1 MSEQQTESVEQPDA
15 SAPPAEEPTSQP
27 QATDAPENST
37 TNGENTST
45 SPPPTDNQ
53 QPTSP
58 EGEEAKEEPPKE
70 EAPAAEAKPEKQ
82 PKTNKK
88 DDANQ
93 PQNELPQAVAWF
105 NARISLPGY
114 SESLWTGIH
123 DQTVFDFLTLPD
135 SYRLFATLQNGQL
148 VLSSI
153 PPPVD
158 TREVVYFLR
167 RNQNKPDFSNLTN
180 CVQWGQIHGRA
191 VNTLLTALEG
201 FMMPLF
207 VKSDYL
213 HDSIRSDLMPG
224 MNKFLGFITETA
236 NSFYGQTVLYV
247 PQEDL
252 SDVQACSQ
260 NRALVQRLESI
271 VIQWTSQLK
280 TQIPCKFDSIGPLA
294 EIEYWNFRNKTA
306 QSLKQQIESKAVRQV
321 VLVLEAVKSRYLA
334 DFKTHYDKMKEEC
347 TMAQSII
354 RHLQVLIEPCNQLS
368 NGEVSECNDL
378 LRKILFAI
386 RFIWE
391 RCPYYQDENH
401 LSALLKKVSDLVMHF
416 ITSKINLKNVFSLEG
431 DVSNGL
437 EILTIAVTVGS
448 SWNKTYEVAMRAVQA
463 KNPEAWKFDHTE
475 LFANF
480 DAFISRCGDLKEI
493 CQNTIQFTRKRGTD
507 IVPIPI
513 FPGSLGSSISGSLQ
527 EIQDSYVEVLQK
539 LESVDCDVFDVSDN
553 RWHNKFNEYCESC
566 ANLESLLLN
575 AIQTQ
580 FEAARTPSLA
590 LQLLEIFESL
600 AVRDGVKH
608 LVSNKCGELWK
619 LFEQEV
625 IAVRREFENLKT
637 NPPLPPHQPIH
648 AGTLI
653 WAKSLL
659 YRIQE
664 PFEQIEAA
672 NSWLPAYAYKNEII
686 KSSRGII
693 QSIQDFIKGTF
704 NDFHRNLLDKI
715 RTLLNKPI
723 LMKATSTS
731 LRCNMDPSLV
741 VATEE
746 ATNFQRLDYEI
757 SKVAIELTGLR
768 ERNRQLSEAVLLVV
782 RDYNAMYDCLKP
794 EELQLFHDHF
804 VNVEQRIKDALT
816 PKDVWSNP
824 SVVNTFVN
832 NNVKE
837 LHHLHLIIVG
847 FKQTATDI
855 QDVCKRIGRVNILL
869 VQPGKRTYTV
879 SDFNDIETKQRET
892 ALDQINQSYE
902 FSRNALANMF
912 KRFTVNSN
920 EVKEHWL
927 NFLIDVDNQL
937 MISFRQAANK
947 ALTDMKKC
955 ITDDTSPLFVAQT
968 DLINGECA
976 ITPSF
981 KEMQDTLISLSN
993 EAIEISKNF
1002 QPLYWNLKDSIVV
1015 KKEEDDYLLDN
1026 EEHVPYVFE
1035 AEKRHF
1041 TTFIEMVKQD
1051 REIQTLYEEI
1061 QKSIQLLEQ
1070 PLEDHLKSWAKYYD
1084 IWGTDKPSAL
1094 KKIGEEAKVLADYE
1108 SKISFYKSQSNEI
1121 QNTESQ
1127 HTIQFVRLDSSP
1139 LQNALLT
1146 HCSDWQSRLVKLL
1159 NEVSHEQLL
1168 HFYQMFKEDSQKLQQ
1183 VPTSIPELAALLKFM
1198 AEIKESIPKTEEL
1211 FIPLRENF
1219 DALQK
1224 YEFPIDPKDMELL
1237 NSLAERWKDFKDATV
1252 LAEKQLEGHRD
1263 TFRKEHLAEVE
1274 EIRNL
1279 QSEMYNQFMLDEGW
1293 KASLGVEEARKI
1305 IEKYKEQVKTLRE
1318 REANLRPGCELFK
1331 LDPPVYKEIS
1341 SVETDL
1347 GLLDSIWKLEEE
1359 WEMMWSNWR
1368 TDPFKK
1374 LEVASM
1380 GSTAAAMASS
1390 VIALGIKNW
1399 EVADVLAK
1407 KIQTFRKTMPLIQ
1420 NLKEPAIKE
1429 RHWTTLKST
1438 LGTENFDPYSD
1449 SFTLKTIF
1457 DMKFNE
1463 YADDIATIAMIAKK
1477 EFEVEQGL
1485 DEING
1490 RWADLHFEITQHKS
1504 TNSNSNQVNYKAVN
1518 TDVIFETIEQD
1529 QTVLSGMKATLSS
1542 MKATKYFI
1550 AFDQQ
1555 PITKLEQNLTKVLEL
1570 LDFLLTVQRQWIYLE
1585 SIFNGSETIRKQI
1598 PNEAS
1603 EFNKVNTKWREVMEY
1618 LRRDTT
1624 TAMKGAQETDILKK
1638 LHEMNEK
1645 LEEIQKVLEK
1655 YLEKKRM
1662 AFPRFYFLSNDDL
1675 LEIIGKQKDPKCV
1688 LPHLKKMFHAI
1699 DKLRFETVQNAD
1711 GKNQTVATMM
1721 TSPEGEEVKLET
1733 QVPIKDDVER
1743 WLDSIEKEMRHTVN
1757 NQLNRCRIEVMK
1769 ANLQQKMAIL
1779 NGDQFPGQCFI
1790 TASQIKWT
1798 ADCEKALDLSQK
1810 STARITAQ
1818 SHPLTQLIA
1827 NQILYI
1833 GELTTLVRGEMPSLL
1848 RKKVKALLII
1858 EDHAR
1863 DVIQSMIQYGV
1874 QNNGQVSK
1882 DDFVWLMQL
1891 RFYWPKEHDYCTIQQ
1906 TFAQFCYDNEYMG
1919 NNPRLVITP
1928 LTDRCY
1934 LTLTSALHFKCGGNP
1949 QGPAGTGKTETV
1961 KDLAKAFAKFCIVF
1975 NCSEGLDFK
1984 SMGNIFSGLAQTGAW
1999 SCFDE
2004 FNRIEVEV
2012 LSVVAQD
2019 VSRLLDAIS
2028 TGSDKVILEH
2038 NEMNL
2043 NPTCAIFV
2051 TMNPGYAGRSELP
2064 DNLKTLLRP
2073 VSMMVPDCA
2082 SIVKI
2087 ELMSEGISAGES
2099 LSRKIVTLY
2108 DLAKRQLSKQDHYD
2122 FGLRSIKSVLV
2133 QAGKIKRQ
2141 SPEQSDELI
2150 LLRAMTDMNI
2160 AKFVA
2165 EDKPL
2170 FLSIMHDLFPGVEL
2184 EQPAQND
2191 LEKAIND
2198 IITEEGLQPEASL
2211 IEKIIMLN
2219 DTMQTRHGNM
2229 LVGRT
2234 GSGKT
2239 TNWRTLA
2246 KAVPRVGKNVLTY
2259 LINPKA
2265 LSLNELYGAYD
2276 LNTRQ
2281 WSEGIL
2287 SSVIREVSIM
2297 ESEDLRWVCFDG
2309 PVDTMWIESMNSV
2322 LDDNKVLTLIN
2333 SSRIALPPEVGL
2345 LFEVE
2350 DLAVAS
2356 PATVSRCGMI
2366 YMDVSSLGYKPYLE
2380 SWIQR
2385 TLTVE
2390 RHRNKINSLLHK
2402 YLDAFIDF
2410 KHQQLHDLLPA
2421 TDLNV
2426 VQSFCHLYET
2436 LATPEN
2442 CVDPADEIHFDPMVE
2457 AWFWFC
2463 LVWSIGAT
2471 LDEDSRKEADLW
2483 ARELDSPFPTKD
2495 TIFDYYVD
2503 TTKHSMVAWEDK
2515 LPTTWKR
2522 PADLPFNKILVPTV
2536 DTLRNSFILQTAI
2549 QGHKNILFVGN
2560 SGTGKTAF
2568 IDNVFLNL
2576 DNEHSSLSISLSSRT
2591 SSNKIQQ
2598 IIENAFEIRTK
2609 GTFYPIGGKKLV
2621 VCIDDFNMPQRDTFG
2636 SQPPLELLRQWM
2648 ENESWYDR
2656 EKCTLKYL
2664 KEMMIVGAMC
2674 PPGGGRQ
2681 PISKRLQSKFI
2692 LFAVSQPSDSQLKRI
2707 YNLLLGDHVAKFTDE
2722 VQTLVEPLTNATL
2735 DLFQAVQKQFLPTP
2749 KKSHY
2754 IFNLRDM
2761 NRVYQGL
2768 LDSNTKYFDDRN
2780 AMIKLWCHECY
2791 RVFAD
2796 RLVDNEDRSLF
2807 DKLIQNQLNTQLS
2820 TTFSALFKEAGEPTP
2835 HGAFVQEGLTMPYK
2849 EYPEFAE
2856 LKKFLLEQL
2865 ADYNET
2871 GNRVPMNLVL
2881 FKEAI
2886 HHTCRI
2892 MRIIGRPFG
2901 HALLIGLGGSGR
2913 QSLTRLA
2920 THILGYEFFQIQM
2933 KKNYKDREFRDD
2945 MKKLIDMTAL
2955 EQKKTVFFFQDT
2967 QIISE
2972 SFLEDVNS
2980 LLSSGQIPNLYEDDE
2995 IQQRR
3000 ESMRAE
3006 AKKRGIIETPQSLFE
3021 LFIQISRENLHV
3033 VLAMSPAG
3041 DGLRNR
3047 VRMFPPLVNNTTINW
3062 FNEWPDDALLAVA
3075 DNLMVDVDFDEYEES
3090 QREEMKKKFIKD
3102 FVDFHKIADKDCQKM
3117 MTQLKRPFQ
3126 LTPTTFLEF
3135 VANYC
3140 SLLTKKRKE
3149 LKSKS
3154 EIYRNG
3160 LNTLSSTRQ
3169 DVEAMSLDL
3178 EKKKQEVAAS
3188 QAECEAMTEQMFHD
3202 QHQMN
3207 EQEKLVKLE
3216 TEQLGK
3222 DEIRIKEK
3230 QQKAE
3235 VAYSSA
3241 KPVLDDADQALEK
3254 IKTNINQIHEIAD
3267 YAQFHGAIAA
3277 IAEALMTLLNKP
3289 TGQAAAKAE
3298 MKKPS
3303 FCAQLQ
3309 TFNKEEISKATLKKM
3324 AKYMK
3329 MPDLKPEFAAN
3340 SSKAGAMLAEW
3351 INAIYKFALIYQEV
3365 HPLQEEVERIQAE
3378 YDEKMREMQIKQ
3390 DRLKQLRLELETLK
3404 KRREEVNAKRE
3415 ALQTQAQETEVRL
3428 DRANHLINGLSGE
3441 RTRWEE
3447 AISEFDQL
3455 ELWLPGDCFLAV
3467 AFLCYCGPFPSE
3479 YRQSIVG
3486 KWKKIFRTQKMLFNP
3501 NFSPTLFL
3509 EEAVNVQ
3516 DWHIHGLANDEYS
3529 EENATLVLFG
3539 ERWPLCID
3547 PQNQAN
3553 KWIKKM
3559 YKDKLIVMT
3568 TKKENYINILE
3579 NALQTGQ
3586 QCLIQD
3592 IGEDIDPSLMPILNR
3607 EFVKQGPAKLFKLGP
3622 DRLVGL
3628 HPDFRLFI
3636 TTKMTNPT
3644 WAPEVTSRTTVVN
3657 FSVKEQGLE
3666 EQMLGIVVGKERPD
3680 LESEKIRLV
3689 TQMAQDKQTL
3699 HETELKILN
3708 LLASKKSSEL
3718 LNDDA
3723 LVGTLEDSK
3732 HLSANISEK
3741 LKSAAETEKKID
3753 AAREGYRTVANRASS
3768 LFFVLSD
3775 LAYVDPMYQFSL
3787 DAYTTLFVH
3796 SLQRAQHSDDL
3807 QERNENIKSVHT
3819 LAVYTNT
3826 CRGLFEE
3833 HKLLFSFCLAV
3844 KIQKAGD
3851 QRSPGRVNP
3860 DEYLYLLRGPVGMNL
3875 EAVEGGT
3882 KPEWLGDREWEMII
3896 GLGTLP
3902 AFEGIAS
3909 SFEQYNDDWHE
3920 WYMEQEPE
3928 SQPFP
3933 GEWTRKCSLMQSMV
3947 IVRCLRPDRVM
3958 SCVRSY
3964 VIQTLGQEFVIPPP
3978 LDLGLALS
3986 DSDAYTP
3993 LLFVLSPGVDPLI
4006 QLKQFAIQCNKQ
4018 DDFHDLALGQGQADA
4033 ARELI
4038 LDGSQKGW
4046 WVYLGNCHLMLS
4058 WMDTFEG
4065 IMEEISLSKI
4075 NDNFRL
4081 WLSSDPNPKFPIS
4094 VLQKSVKMTTESPSG
4109 LRANMTA
4116 LLASINAEQFDKT
4129 TNNYKILVFS
4139 LCFLHSVIIER
4150 RKFLTLG
4157 WNIPYPFNR
4166 SDFDICTRVIA
4177 KLIENPAK
4185 PISWEALRF
4194 LVSDI
4199 HYGGRVTDDWDQR
4212 LLNVYVKKFFC
4223 PDLLTTPNY
4232 QLSTNTAYYVPDPTT
4247 LADFMQFVNK
4257 MPTADPPDA
4266 FGQHPNADISS
4277 LIQESNN
4284 LLATVLSLQPATASG
4299 SGTSREDA
4307 VLQTAKDML
4316 INLPQPIVLPH
4327 FGGASLNDPLQ
4338 IVLYQ
4343 EIARYNKLVE
4353 LVRNSLDQLILG
4365 IQGLVVMS
4373 RELDIIFQCLFEGT
4387 VPEMWQYAYPSL
4399 MPLGQWTKD
4408 LGKRVN
4414 FFRKWL
4420 EKGEPTSFWLG
4431 RFTYPTSFLTAV
4443 LQRSARQKQ
4452 ISIDQLEWNFT
4463 VMETTKPRELQQQGK
4478 IPSEGAL
4485 IRGLYLEGARWSK
4498 KKGTLVNPKPL
4509 QLNCE
4514 MPIIHFLPVQK
4525 SKQKKTGVY
4534 TAPAYIYPVRGGTS
4548 EHPSLVLP
4556 IDLPTELPPE
4566 HWVQRGT
4573 ALILCPP

>member
-1 MSEQQTESVEQPDA
+1 MSEPVTDTVTVQPDTTLSQSETTSNQNPNPSTQDDSPSTAQTTQGERQGGENEANA
-15 SAPPAEEPTSQP
+15 SQGGENGQENA
-27 QATDAPENST
+27 ENST
-37 TNGENTST
+37 NQ
-45 SPPPTDNQ
+45 DN
-53 QPTSP
+53 S
-58 EGEEAKEEPPKE
+58 AD
-70 EAPAAEAKPEKQ
+70 APSEI
-82 PKTNKK
+82 
-88 DDANQ
+88 
-93 PQNELPQAVAWF
+93 ELPAAVAWF
-105 NARISLPGY
+105 NERITIPGY
-114 SESLWTGIH
+114 TESMWTGIH

-135 SYRLFATLQNGQL
+135 SYRLFASLQNNQFIL
-148 VLSSI
+148 TPT

-158 TREVVYFLR
+158 TREIVYFLR
-167 RNQNKPDFSNLTN
+167 RTQQKLDFKDLTN
-180 CVQWGQIHGRA
+180 CIQWGQIHGRA
-191 VNTLLTALEG
+191 VNTLLTSLEG

-213 HDSIRSDLMPG
+213 HESIRSDLMPG

-252 SDVQACSQ
+252 SDVQACAQ

-280 TQIPCKFDSIGPLA
+280 TQVPCKFDSIGPLA

-306 QSLKQQIESKAVRQV
+306 LSLKQQIESQAVRQV
-321 VLVLEAVKSRYLA
+321 VQVLEQVKSRYLA
-334 DFKTHYDKMKEEC
+334 DFKTHYNKMKEEC

-368 NGEVSECNDL
+368 NGEVSECQDL

-463 KNPEAWKFDHTE
+463 QDPEAWKFDHTE

-493 CQNTIQFTRKRGTD
+493 CQNTIQFTRKKGTE

-513 FPGSLGSSISGSLQ
+513 FPGSLGTTISSSLQ
-527 EIQDSYVEVLQK
+527 EIQDSYIEVLKK

-553 RWHNKFNEYCESC
+553 RWHTKFNEYCESC

-590 LQLLEIFESL
+590 LQLLEIFEAL

-637 NPPLPPHQPIH
+637 NPPLPPHQSIH

-653 WAKSLL
+653 WARSLL
-659 YRIQE
+659 YRIQK
-664 PFEQIEAA
+664 PFEEIEAA
-672 NSWLPAYAYKNEII
+672 SSWLPPYAYKKDII
-686 KSSRGII
+686 KSSKGII
-693 QSIQDFIKGTF
+693 QSIQDFIKSTF

-715 RTLLNKPI
+715 RTMLNKPV
-723 LMKATSTS
+723 LMKPTSTS
-731 LRCNMDPSLV
+731 LRCNMDSSLI

-746 ATNFQRLDYEI
+746 ATHFQRLEFEI
-757 SKVAIELTGLR
+757 SKVAIELTQLR
-768 ERNRQLSEAVLLVV
+768 ERNRQLAEAVLLVV
-782 RDYNAMYDCLKP
+782 RDYNTMYDCLKP
-794 EELQLFHDHF
+794 EELDLFHDHF
-804 VNVEQRIKDALT
+804 MTVESRIKDALT

-847 FKQTATDI
+847 FKQTATNI
-855 QDVCKRIGRVNILL
+855 QAVCKKISRVNILQ
-869 VQPGKRTYTV
+869 VQPGKRIYKLKEF
-879 SDFNDIETKQRET
+879 DEIQTKQREV
-892 ALDQINQSYE
+892 ALDQVRQGYE
-902 FSRNALANMF
+902 HARNALIQMF
-912 KRFTVNSN
+912 RRFNVNTN

-937 MISFRQAANK
+937 LGSFKQAATK
-947 ALTDMKKC
+947 ALTDIKKC
-955 ITDDTSPLFVAQT
+955 ITDETSPLFTAETV
-968 DLINGECA
+968 LLSNGCA

-981 KEMQDTLISLSN
+981 DEMHETLTSLSN
-993 EAIEISKNF
+993 EAISLSKDF
-1002 QPLYWNLKDSIVV
+1002 TPLYWTLKDNIVV
-1015 KKEEDDYLLDN
+1015 KSEEDDYLPDN
-1026 EEHVPYVFE
+1026 EEQKVYVFE
-1035 AEKRHF
+1035 AEQHHF
-1041 TTFIEMVKQD
+1041 HSFIDIVKTDQEVTELST
-1051 REIQTLYEEI
+1051 EIESAI
-1061 QKSIQLLEQ
+1061 NVIKQ
-1070 PLEDHLKSWAKYYD
+1070 PLENHIDSWAKYKD
-1084 IWGTDKPSAL
+1084 IWGLDKPSELEKVGA
-1094 KKIGEEAKVLADYE
+1094 EAKCLADFE
-1108 SKISFYKSQSNEI
+1108 SKISFYKEQSNEI

-1127 HTIQFVRLDSSP
+1127 HTISFIRLDSSP
-1139 LQNALLT
+1139 LQNSLLS
-1146 HCSDWQSRLVKLL
+1146 HCSDWQTRLIKLV
-1159 NEVSHEQLL
+1159 NEVSHKHLL
-1168 HFYQMFKEDSQKLQQ
+1168 EFYHMFQENTTKLQQ
-1183 VPTSIPELAALLKFM
+1183 VPTSIPELAEQLAFM
-1198 AEIKESIPKTEEL
+1198 AQVKESIPQTEAQ

-1219 DALQK
+1219 DALQR
-1224 YEFPIDPKDMELL
+1224 YEFAIDPKDMELL
-1237 NSLAERWKDFKDATV
+1237 NSLSERWREFKEATV

-1263 TFRKEHLAEVE
+1263 AFRKQHLAEVE
-1274 EIRNL
+1274 EIRTL
-1279 QSEMYNQFMLDEGW
+1279 QSEMYNQFILDEPF

-1305 IEKYKEQVKTLRE
+1305 IEKYKEQVKVLRE
-1318 REANLRPGCELFK
+1318 REANLKPGCELFK

-1341 SVETDL
+1341 TVETDL
-1347 GLLDSIWKLEEE
+1347 GLLEKIWKLAEE
-1359 WEMMWSNWR
+1359 WDMMWDNWR

-1380 GSTAAAMASS
+1380 GSTAAAISSS
-1390 VIALGIKNW
+1390 VVALGIKSW
-1399 EVADVLAK
+1399 EIANVLTK

-1438 LGTENFDPYSD
+1438 IGTENFDPYSD
-1449 SFTLKTIF
+1449 NFTLNTIF
-1457 DMKFNE
+1457 EMKFNE

-1485 DEING
+1485 EEING

-1504 TNSNSNQVNYKAVN
+1504 TNSNSNAVNYKAIN

-1529 QTVLSGMKATLSS
+1529 QTTLSGMKATLSS
-1542 MKATKYFI
+1542 MKATRYFI

-1624 TAMKGAQETDILKK
+1624 TAMRGAQETDILKK

-1688 LPHLKKMFHAI
+1688 LPHLKKMFAAI
-1699 DKLRFETVQNAD
+1699 DKLKFETVQNAD
-1711 GKNQTVATMM
+1711 GKNQIVATQM
-1721 TSPEGEEVKLET
+1721 TSPEGEEVKFET
-1733 QVPIKDDVER
+1733 QVPIKDDVEK
-1743 WLDSIEKEMRHTVN
+1743 WLEAIEKEMRHTVN

-1769 ANLQQKMAIL
+1769 ANLPQKMSIL

-1798 ADCEKALDLSQK
+1798 ADCEKALDLAQK

-1827 NQILYI
+1827 NQILYL
-1833 GELTTLVRGEMPSLL
+1833 GELTSLVRGEMPSLL

-1863 DVIQSMIQYGV
+1863 DVIQSMIQYGAHHG
-1874 QNNGQVSK
+1874 GQVSK
-1882 DDFVWLMQL
+1882 DDFVWLQQL
-1891 RFYWPKEHDYCTIQQ
+1891 RFYWPKEYDYCTIQQ
-1906 TFAQFCYDNEYMG
+1906 TFSQFCYDNEYMG

-1934 LTLTSALHFKCGGNP
+1934 MTLTSALHFKCGGNP

-2028 TGSDKVILEH
+2028 CGSDKVILEH
-2038 NEMNL
+2038 NEMKL

-2073 VSMMVPDCA
+2073 VSMMVADCA
-2082 SIVKI
+2082 LIVKI
-2087 ELMSEGISAGES
+2087 ELMSEGISAGEP
-2099 LSRKIVTLY
+2099 LARKIVTLY

-2133 QAGKIKRQ
+2133 QAGKIKRAT
-2141 SPEQSDELI
+2141 PDQSDELI
-2150 LLRAMTDMNI
+2150 LLSAMTDMNI

-2191 LEKAIND
+2191 LEKAIRD
-2198 IITEEGLQPEASL
+2198 IIEEDALQPEQSL
-2211 IEKIIMLN
+2211 IDKIIQLN

-2229 LVGRT
+2229 LVGKT

-2239 TNWRTLA
+2239 TAWKILSR
-2246 KAVPRVGKNVLTY
+2246 AVPRVSRNVLTY
-2259 LINPKA
+2259 LMNPKA

-2287 SSVIREVSIM
+2287 SSVIREVSVM
-2297 ESEDLRWVCFDG
+2297 ESEDLRWVVFDG
-2309 PVDTMWIESMNSV
+2309 PVDTLWIESMNSV

-2350 DLAVAS
+2350 NLAVAS

-2385 TLTVE
+2385 TLVVE

-2436 LATPEN
+2436 LAVPEN
-2442 CVDPADEIHFDPMVE
+2442 GVDPADEIHFDPMVE
-2457 AWFWFC
+2457 CWFWFS
-2463 LVWSIGAT
+2463 LVWSVGAS
-2471 LDEDSRKEADLW
+2471 LDEESRKEADLW
-2483 ARELDSPFPTKD
+2483 VRELESPFPPKD

-2503 TTKHSMVAWEDK
+2503 TTKHCMLAWEDK

-2568 IDNVFLNL
+2568 IENTFLNL
-2576 DNEHSSLSISLSSRT
+2576 DSQHSSLSISLSSRT

-2681 PISKRLQSKFI
+2681 PISNRLQSKFI

-2707 YNLLLGDHVAKFTDE
+2707 YNLLLGNHIANFCDD

-2735 DLFQAVQKQFLPTP
+2735 DLFQTVQKQFLPTP

-2768 LDSNTKYFDDRN
+2768 LDSNKTYFDDRN
-2780 AMIKLWCHECY
+2780 AFTRLWCHECY

-2796 RLVDNEDRSLF
+2796 RLVDSEDRSLF
-2807 DKLIQNQLNTQLS
+2807 DKLIQNQLNSQFS
-2820 TTFSALFKEAGEPTP
+2820 TTFTALFKDGGEPTP

-2849 EYPEFAE
+2849 EYPDFNE
-2856 LKKFLLEQL
+2856 LRKFLREQL
-2865 ADYNET
+2865 DDYNET
-2871 GNRVPMNLVL
+2871 GQRVPMNLVL

-2886 HHTCRI
+2886 YHTCRI

-2901 HALLIGLGGSGR
+2901 HGLLIGLGGSGR

-2920 THILGYEFFQIQM
+2920 CHILGYEFFQIQM
-2933 KKNYKDREFRDD
+2933 KKNYKEREFHDD

-2995 IQQRR
+2995 IMDRR
-3000 ESMRAE
+3000 EKMRAE

-3021 LFIQISRENLHV
+3021 LFIQLSRENLHV

-3075 DNLMVDVDFDEYEES
+3075 DNLMKDVEFEEYEEGA
-3090 QREEMKKKFIKD
+3090 REEIKSKFIKD

-3135 VANYC
+3135 VANYRT
-3140 SLLTKKRKE
+3140 LLVKKRAE

-3178 EKKKQEVAAS
+3178 EKKKEEVAKS
-3188 QAECEAMTEQMFHD
+3188 QQECEAMTEQMFHD

-3207 EQEKLVKLE
+3207 EQEKIVKLE

-3222 DEIRIKEK
+3222 DEQRIKEK

-3235 VAYSSA
+3235 VAYSQA
-3241 KPVLDDADQALEK
+3241 KPVLDSADAALEK
-3254 IKTNINQIHEIAD
+3254 IKTNISQIHELAT
-3267 YAQFHGAIAA
+3267 YNSFHGAIGS
-3277 IAEALMTLLNKP
+3277 IIEALMTLLNKP
-3289 TGQAAAKAE
+3289 TSAAAAKTE
-3298 MKKPS
+3298 MKDPS
-3303 FCAQLQ
+3303 FCTKLQ
-3309 TFNKEEISKATLKKM
+3309 TFNKEEISKATIKKM
-3324 AKYMK
+3324 SKYIK
-3329 MPDLKPEFAAN
+3329 MDDLNPDIAVN
-3340 SSKAGAMLAEW
+3340 SSRAGAMLADW

-3365 HPLQEEVERIQAE
+3365 HPLQVEVQRIQEE
-3378 YDEKMREMQIKQ
+3378 YEEKLREMQIKQ

-3404 KRREEVNAKRE
+3404 KKREEVNARRE
-3415 ALQTQAQETEVRL
+3415 ALQTQAQETEIRL
-3428 DRANHLINGLSGE
+3428 ERANNLINGLSGE

-3447 AISEFDQL
+3447 AIQEFDQL
-3455 ELWLPGDCFLAV
+3455 EKWLPGDCFLAV

-3486 KWKKIFRTQKMLFNP
+3486 KWKKAFRSQKMQFNP
-3501 NFSPTLFL
+3501 NWSPILFL

-3529 EENATLVLFG
+3529 EENATLVLNG

-3553 KWIKKM
+3553 KWIKM
-3559 YKDKLIVMT
+3559 MFKDKLIVMT
-3568 TKKENYINILE
+3568 TKKDNYITILE

-3586 QCLIQD
+3586 LILLQD

-3607 EFVKQGPAKLFKLGP
+3607 EFVKHGTTKLFKLSA
-3622 DRLVGL
+3622 DRNVSL

-3644 WAPEVTSRTTVVN
+3644 WAPEVTSRATVVN

-3699 HETELKILN
+3699 RETELKILN

-3723 LVGTLEDSK
+3723 LVATLEESK

-3753 AAREGYRTVANRASS
+3753 TAREGYRTVANRASS

-3787 DAYTTLFVH
+3787 DAYTTLFSH
-3796 SLQRAQHSDDL
+3796 SLQRAQHSEDL
-3807 QERNENIKSVHT
+3807 NERNENIKNVHT
-3819 LAVYTNT
+3819 LSVYTNT
-3826 CRGLFEE
+3826 CRGLFEQ

-3875 EAVEGGT
+3875 ENIEAGT
-3882 KPEWLGDREWEMII
+3882 KPEWLGDREWELII

-3902 AFEGIAS
+3902 AFEGIAA
-3909 SFEQYNDDWHE
+3909 SFEQYNDDWLE

-3928 SQPFP
+3928 TQPFP
-3933 GEWTRKCSLMQSMV
+3933 GDWTRKCTLMQSMI

-3978 LDLGLALS
+3978 LDLGLCLA
-3986 DSDAYTP
+3986 DSDCYTP

-4018 DDFHDLALGQGQADA
+4018 DEFHDLALGQGQAEA
-4033 ARELI
+4033 AKQLI

-4065 IMEEISLSKI
+4065 IMEELSLSKI
-4075 NDNFRL
+4075 NPNFRL

-4094 VLQKSVKMTTESPSG
+4094 ILQKSVKMTTESPTG

-4116 LLASINAEQFDKT
+4116 LLTSINAEQFDKT
-4129 TNNYKILVFS
+4129 SNNYKSLVFALS
-4139 LCFLHSVIIER
+4139 FLHSVIIER

-4166 SDFDICTRVIA
+4166 SDFDICTKVIA
-4177 KLIENPAK
+4177 KLIENPNK
-4185 PISWEALRF
+4185 PISWEALRY
-4194 LVSDI
+4194 LISGI

-4212 LLNVYVKKFFC
+4212 LLQVYVNQYFC
-4223 PDLLTTPNY
+4223 PELLNTQNY
-4232 QLSTNTAYYVPDPTT
+4232 QLSTNTAYFVPDPTT
-4247 LADFMQFVNK
+4247 LSEYLAFVNK

-4277 LIQESNN
+4277 LIQESSS
-4284 LLATVLSLQPATASG
+4284 LLSTVLSLQPATTSATG
-4299 SGTSREDA
+4299 ASREDI
-4307 VLQTAKDML
+4307 VLQSAKDML
-4316 INLPQPIVLPH
+4316 INLPQQIILPH

-4343 EIARYNKLVE
+4343 EIARYNQLVE
-4353 LVRNSLDQLILG
+4353 IVRNSLDQLVMG

-4387 VPEMWQYAYPSL
+4387 VPEMWKYAYPSL
-4399 MPLGQWTKD
+4399 MPLGAWTKD
-4408 LGKRVN
+4408 LSKRVN

-4420 EKGEPTSFWLG
+4420 EKGEPTCFWLG
-4431 RFTYPTSFLTAV
+4431 RFTYPSSFLTAV
-4443 LQRSARQKQ
+4443 LQRSARGKQ
-4452 ISIDQLEWNFT
+4452 ISIDQLEWQFT

-4478 IPSEGAL
+4478 IPTEGAL

-4498 KKGTLVNPKPL
+4498 KKGILVNPKPL
-4509 QLNCE
+4509 QLSCQ
-4514 MPIIHFLPVQK
+4514 MPIIHFLPVEK
-4525 SKQKKTGVY
+4525 SKTKKTGLY
-4534 TAPAYIYPVRGGTS
+4534 NAPAYIYPVRGGTS

-4556 IDLPTELPPE
+4556 VDLPTELPPE

-4573 ALILCPP
+4573 ALLLCPP

>member
-1 MSEQQTESVEQPDA
+1 MSDQPEDTNPPTET
-15 SAPPAEEPTSQP
+15 PAPTS
-27 QATDAPENST
+27 E
-37 TNGENTST
+37 ETST
-45 SPPPTDNQ
+45 PQ
-53 QPTSP
+53 QEAGEPVENNNDTNASP
-58 EGEEAKEEPPKE
+58 EGNEQPPQQEDGSNGQNGEEQEST
-70 EAPAAEAKPEKQ
+70 EK
-82 PKTNKK
+82 PKTSESKSKK
-88 DDANQ
+88 KEAVEELNQ
-93 PQNELPQAVAWF
+93 QNELPAAVAWF
-105 NARISLPGY
+105 NERITLPGY
-114 SESLWTGIH
+114 NKSMWTGIH

-135 SYRLFATLQNGQL
+135 SYRLFATFQNNQFT
-148 VLSSI
+148 LSQI
-153 PPPVD
+153 PPPTD
-158 TREVVYFLR
+158 SREVVYFLR
-167 RNQNKPDFSNLTN
+167 KTQSKPDFSDLTN
-180 CVQWGQIHGRA
+180 CIQWGQIHGRA
-191 VNTLLTALEG
+191 VNTLLTSLEG

-213 HDSIRSDLMPG
+213 HESIRSDLMPG

-252 SDVQACSQ
+252 SDIAACAQ

-280 TQIPCKFDSIGPLA
+280 TQVPCKFDAIGPLA

-306 QSLKQQIESKAVRQV
+306 MSLKQQIESSAVRQV
-321 VLVLEAVKSRYLA
+321 KEVLKAVKSRYIL
-334 DFKTHYDKMKEEC
+334 DFETHYNKMKEESV
-347 TMAQSII
+347 MAQSII
-354 RHLQVLIEPCNQLS
+354 RHLQVLIEPCNQLN
-368 NGEVSECNDL
+368 NGEVNECQDL

-416 ITSKINLKNVFSLEG
+416 ITSKINLKNVFSLDG

-448 SWNKTYEVAMRAVQA
+448 SWNKTYEIAMRAVQA
-463 KNPEAWKFDHTE
+463 KDPEAWKFDHTE

-493 CQNTIQFTRKRGTD
+493 CQNTIQFTRKRGTE

-513 FPGSLGSSISGSLQ
+513 FPGSLGTAISSSLQ
-527 EIQDSYVEVLQK
+527 EIQDSYIEVLKK

-553 RWHNKFNEYCESC
+553 RWHNRFNEYCDSC

-580 FEAARTPSLA
+580 FEAARTPTLA
-590 LQLLEIFESL
+590 LHLLEIFEAL

-625 IAVRREFENLKT
+625 VAVRREFENLKT

-659 YRIQE
+659 FRIQQ

-672 NSWLPAYAYKNEII
+672 SSWLPPYAYKKEII
-686 KSSRGII
+686 QSSKGII

-715 RTLLNKPI
+715 RTTLNKPV
-723 LMKATSTS
+723 LMKPSSTS
-731 LRCNMDPSLV
+731 LRCNMDPTLV

-746 ATNFQRLDYEI
+746 ATHFQRLDYEI
-757 SKVAIELTGLR
+757 SKVAIELTQLR

-782 RDYNAMYDCLKP
+782 RDYNTMYDCLKP

-804 VNVEQRIKDALT
+804 MTVEARIRDALT

-855 QDVCKRIGRVNILL
+855 VDVCKKISRVNILT
-869 VQPGKRTYTV
+869 VQPGKRIYTV
-879 SDFNDIETKQRET
+879 SEFDEIQTKQREV
-892 ALDQINQSYE
+892 ALEQIKKGYE
-902 FSRNALANMF
+902 LARDALINMF
-912 KRFTVNSN
+912 KKFNVNTN

-937 MISFRQAANK
+937 MMSFKAAANK
-947 ALTDMKKC
+947 ALTDIKRC
-955 ITDDTSPLFVAQT
+955 ITDDTSPLFIAQT

-981 KEMQDTLISLSN
+981 ADMKNTLTSLST
-993 EAIEISKNF
+993 EAISISRDF
-1002 QPLYWNLKDSIVV
+1002 QPLYWSLKDNIVV
-1015 KKEEDDYLLDN
+1015 KSEEDDYLPDN
-1026 EEHVPYVFE
+1026 DDQQPQVFE
-1035 AEKRHF
+1035 AEGRHF
-1041 TTFIEMVKQD
+1041 HTFFEMVEAD
-1051 REIQTLYEEI
+1051 SEIQSLTNEI
-1061 QKSIQLLEQ
+1061 ESGINILEKPLNDHIQG
-1070 PLEDHLKSWAKYYD
+1070 WTKYYD
-1084 IWGTDKPSAL
+1084 IWGVDKPTAL
-1094 KKIGEEAKVLADYE
+1094 QQIADEAKCLADFE
-1108 SKISFYKSQSNEI
+1108 SKISFYKGQSTAI

-1127 HTIQFVRLDSSP
+1127 HTIAFVRLDSSP

-1146 HCSDWQSRLVKLL
+1146 HCSDWQSRLIQLL
-1159 NEVSHEQLL
+1159 NTVSHEQLL
-1168 HFYQMFKEDSQKLQQ
+1168 AFYQMFQEDSTKLQQ
-1183 VPTSIPELAALLKFM
+1183 VPTTIPELAALLKLM
-1198 AEIKESIPKTEEL
+1198 AEIKESIPHTEAK
-1211 FIPLRENF
+1211 FVPLRENF
-1219 DALQK
+1219 EALQK
-1224 YEFPIDPKDMELL
+1224 YEFPIHPKDMDLL
-1237 NSLAERWKDFKDATV
+1237 NSLSDRWREFKDATV
-1252 LAEKQLEGHRD
+1252 LAEKQLDGHKD
-1263 TFRKEHLAEVE
+1263 SFKKQHLAEVE
-1274 EIRNL
+1274 EIRTL
-1279 QSEMYNQFMLDEGW
+1279 QSEMYNQFMLDEPW
-1293 KASLGVEEARKI
+1293 KASLGVEEARKLI
-1305 IEKYKEQVKTLRE
+1305 DKYKEQVRALRE

-1341 SVETDL
+1341 TVETDL
-1347 GLLDSIWKLEEE
+1347 GLLDQIWKLEEE
-1359 WEMMWSNWR
+1359 WNMMWDNWR
-1368 TDPFKK
+1368 TCPFKN

-1380 GSTAAAMASS
+1380 ESAALAQGKAVLS
-1390 VIALGIKNW
+1390 LGIKNW
-1399 EVADVLAK
+1399 DIADILTK
-1407 KIQTFRKTMPLIQ
+1407 KIQTFKKTMPLIT

-1449 SFTLKTIF
+1449 NFTLNTIF
-1457 DMKFNE
+1457 EMKFNE
-1463 YADDIATIAMIAKK
+1463 YSDDIATIAMIAKK
-1477 EFEVEQGL
+1477 EWEVEQGL

-1504 TNSNSNQVNYKAVN
+1504 NSTNSNAVNYKAVN
-1518 TDVIFETIEQD
+1518 TDVIFETIEAD
-1529 QTVLSGMKATLSS
+1529 QTNLSGMKATLSS
-1542 MKATKYFI
+1542 MKATRYFI

-1624 TAMKGAQETDILKK
+1624 TAMRGAQETDILKK

-1688 LPHLKKMFHAI
+1688 LPHLKKMFAAI
-1699 DKLRFETVQNAD
+1699 DKLKFETVQNAD
-1711 GKNQTVATMM
+1711 GKNQIVATSM

-1743 WLDSIEKEMRHTVN
+1743 WLDAVEKEMRRTVN

-1769 ANLQQKMAIL
+1769 SNLQQKMSIL

-1798 ADCEKALDLSQK
+1798 ADCEKALDLAQK

-1827 NQILYI
+1827 NQILYL
-1833 GELTTLVRGEMPSLL
+1833 GELTSLVRGEMQSLL

-1863 DVIQSMIQYGV
+1863 DVIQSMIQYGA
-1874 QNNGQVSK
+1874 QHNGQVSK

-1984 SMGNIFSGLAQTGAW
+1984 SMGNIFSGLAQTGCW

-2028 TGSDKVILEH
+2028 AGADKVILEH

-2073 VSMMVPDCA
+2073 VSMMVPNCA
-2082 SIVKI
+2082 LIVKI
-2087 ELMSEGISAGES
+2087 ELMSEGISAGDS
-2099 LSRKIVTLY
+2099 LARKIVTLY

-2133 QAGKIKRQ
+2133 QAGKIKRAT
-2141 SPEQSDELI
+2141 PDQSDELI

-2170 FLSIMHDLFPGVEL
+2170 FLSIMSDLFPGVEL
-2184 EQPAQND
+2184 EQSAQND
-2191 LEKAIND
+2191 LEKAIRD
-2198 IITEEGLQPEASL
+2198 IIAEDGLQPETAL
-2211 IEKIIMLN
+2211 IEKIIQLN
-2219 DTMQTRHGNM
+2219 DVMETRHGNM

-2239 TNWRTLA
+2239 TNWKILSR
-2246 KAVPRVGKNVLTY
+2246 AVTRCGRNVLTY
-2259 LINPKA
+2259 LLNPKA

-2287 SSVIREVSIM
+2287 SSVIRDVSIM
-2297 ESEDLRWVCFDG
+2297 ESEDLRWVVFDG
-2309 PVDTMWIESMNSV
+2309 PVDTLWIESMNSV

-2366 YMDVSSLGYKPYLE
+2366 YMDVSVLGYKPYLE
-2380 SWIQR
+2380 SWITK

-2390 RHRNKINSLLHK
+2390 RHRNKIQSLIHK
-2402 YLDAFIDF
+2402 YMDAFIDF

-2442 CVDPADEIHFDPMVE
+2442 CVDPADEIHFDVMVE

-2463 LVWSIGAT
+2463 LVWSVGAS
-2471 LDEDSRKEADLW
+2471 LDDDSRKEADLW
-2483 ARELDSPFPTKD
+2483 VREIESPFPPKD

-2503 TTKHSMVAWEDK
+2503 TQKHCMMCWEDK

-2522 PADLPFNKILVPTV
+2522 PADLPFNKILVPTI

-2549 QGHKNILFVGN
+2549 TGHKNILFVGH

-2568 IDNVFLNL
+2568 IENTFLNL
-2576 DNEHSSLSISLSSRT
+2576 DSQHSSLSISLSSRT

-2609 GTFYPIGGKKLV
+2609 STFFPIGGKKLV

-2636 SQPPLELLRQWM
+2636 SQPPLELLRQWI

-2656 EKCTLKYL
+2656 EKCTLKHL
-2664 KEMMIVGAMC
+2664 KDMMIVGAMC

-2707 YNLLLGDHVAKFTDE
+2707 YNNLLGSHVAGFGEE
-2722 VQTLVEPLTNATL
+2722 VQQIVESLTNATL
-2735 DLFQAVQKQFLPTP
+2735 DLFQNVQKQFLPTP

-2768 LDSNTKYFDDRN
+2768 LDSNKTYFDDRN
-2780 AMIKLWCHECY
+2780 SFIKLWCHECY
-2791 RVFAD
+2791 RVFGD
-2796 RLVDNEDRSLF
+2796 RLIDAEDRGLF
-2807 DKLIQNQLNTQLS
+2807 DKLVQNQLNAQLS
-2820 TTFSALFKEAGEPTP
+2820 TTFTALFREAGEPTP

-2849 EYPEFAE
+2849 EYPDFNE
-2856 LKKFLLEQL
+2856 LRKFLLEQL
-2865 ADYNET
+2865 NDYNET

-2886 HHTCRI
+2886 YHTCRI
-2892 MRIIGRPFG
+2892 MRIVGRPFG
-2901 HALLIGLGGSGR
+2901 HALLVGLGGSGR

-2920 THILGYEFFQIQM
+2920 AHILGYEFFQIQM
-2933 KKNYKDREFRDD
+2933 KKNYREREFRDD
-2945 MKKLIDMTAL
+2945 MKKLIDMTAM

-2967 QIISE
+2967 QIITE

-3000 ESMRAE
+3000 EAMRAE

-3021 LFIQISRENLHV
+3021 LFIQLSRENLHV

-3062 FNEWPDDALLAVA
+3062 FNEWPEDALLAVA
-3075 DNLMVDVDFDEYEES
+3075 DNLMRDIEFEEYEES
-3090 QREEMKKKFIKD
+3090 IQEETKTKFIKD

-3117 MTQLKRPFQ
+3117 MVQLKRPFQ

-3135 VANYC
+3135 VSNYC
-3140 SLLTKKRKE
+3140 TLLNKKRKE
-3149 LKSKS
+3149 IKDKS

-3178 EKKKQEVAAS
+3178 EKKKQEVAQS
-3188 QAECEAMTEQMFHD
+3188 QAECDHMTEQMFHD

-3207 EQEKLVKLE
+3207 EQEKLVKLD
-3216 TEQLGK
+3216 TEQLAK
-3222 DEIRIKEK
+3222 DEKRILEK

-3235 VAYSSA
+3235 VAYAQA
-3241 KPVLDDADQALEK
+3241 KPVLDAADEALNK
-3254 IKTNINQIHEIAD
+3254 IKNNISQIHELST
-3267 YAQFHGAIAA
+3267 YTSFHGAIGS
-3277 IAEALMTLLNKP
+3277 IIEALMTLLNKP
-3289 TGQAAAKAE
+3289 TGAAAAKAE
-3298 MKKPS
+3298 MKDPS
-3303 FCAQLQ
+3303 FCNKLQ
-3309 TFNKEEISKATLKKM
+3309 TFNKEEISKTTLKKLG
-3324 AKYMK
+3324 KYMR
-3329 MPDLKPEFAAN
+3329 MQDLNPEYAVN

-3365 HPLQEEVERIQAE
+3365 HPLQEEVDRIQAE
-3378 YDEKMREMQIKQ
+3378 YAEKKREMQIKQ
-3390 DRLKQLRLELETLK
+3390 DRLKQLRMELETLK
-3404 KRREEVNAKRE
+3404 RRREEVNAKRE

-3428 DRANHLINGLSGE
+3428 DRANNLINGLAGE
-3441 RTRWEE
+3441 RSRWEE
-3447 AISEFDQL
+3447 AINEFDQL
-3455 ELWLPGDCFLAV
+3455 SKWLPGDCFLAA
-3467 AFLCYCGPFPSE
+3467 AFLCYCGPFPSD

-3486 KWKKIFRTQKMLFNP
+3486 KWKKILRTQKLQFNT
-3501 NFSPTLFL
+3501 NWTPTSFL
-3509 EEAVNVQ
+3509 EEAVDVQ
-3516 DWHIHGLANDEYS
+3516 DWHINGLANDEYS
-3529 EENATLVLFG
+3529 EENATLVLNG

-3553 KWIKKM
+3553 KWIKLM

-3568 TKKENYINILE
+3568 TKKENYISILE

-3586 QCLIQD
+3586 QCLLQD
-3592 IGEDIDPSLMPILNR
+3592 IGEDIDPSLMPIMNR
-3607 EFVKQGPAKLFKLGP
+3607 EFVKQGTAKLFKLGP

-3644 WAPEVTSRTTVVN
+3644 WAPEVTSRATVVN

-3699 HETELKILN
+3699 HDTEIKILN

-3753 AAREGYRTVANRASS
+3753 TAREGYRTVANRASS

-3787 DAYTTLFVH
+3787 DAYTTLFSH

-3807 QERNENIKSVHT
+3807 SERNENIKNVHT
-3819 LAVYTNT
+3819 LAVYNNT

-3875 EAVEGGT
+3875 ENVEAGT
-3882 KPEWLGDREWEMII
+3882 KPEWLGDREWELII

-3902 AFEGIAS
+3902 SFEGIAS
-3909 SFEQYNDDWHE
+3909 SFEQYNDDWHD

-3928 SQPFP
+3928 TQPFP
-3933 GEWTRKCSLMQSMV
+3933 GEWTRKCSLMQSMI

-3978 LDLGLALS
+3978 LDLGLALR

-4018 DDFHDLALGQGQADA
+4018 DEFHDLALGQGQADA
-4033 ARELI
+4033 AKQLI
-4038 LDGSQKGW
+4038 MDGSQKGW

-4058 WMDTFEG
+4058 WMDQFEG
-4065 IMEEISLSKI
+4065 IIEEISLTKI
-4075 NDNFRL
+4075 NENFRL

-4116 LLASINAEQFDKT
+4116 LLTAIPPETFDKSA
-4129 TNNYKILVFS
+4129 NNYKSLVFA

-4194 LVSDI
+4194 LISDI

-4212 LLNVYVKKFFC
+4212 LLNVYVEKFFC
-4223 PDLLTTPNY
+4223 PDLLNTQNY
-4232 QLSTNTAYYVPDPTT
+4232 QLSTNTAYFVPDPMT
-4247 LADFMQFVNK
+4247 LNEYIQFVNK
-4257 MPTADPPDA
+4257 MPPADPPDA

-4277 LIQESNN
+4277 LIQESTS
-4284 LLATVLSLQPATASG
+4284 LLATVLSLQPATAG
-4299 SGTSREDA
+4299 GAGASREDA

-4316 INLPQPIVLPH
+4316 INLPQQIVIPH

-4353 LVRNSLDQLILG
+4353 LVRNSLDQLVLG

-4387 VPEMWQYAYPSL
+4387 VPEMWKYAYPSL

-4420 EKGEPTSFWLG
+4420 EKGEPNCFWLG

-4443 LQRSARQKQ
+4443 LQRSARGKQ
-4452 ISIDQLEWNFT
+4452 ISIDQLEWQFT

-4478 IPSEGAL
+4478 IPAEGAL

-4509 QLNCE
+4509 QLSCQ
-4514 MPIIHFLPVQK
+4514 MPVIHFLPVEK
-4525 SKQKKTGVY
+4525 SKNKKTGVY

-4556 IDLPTELPPE
+4556 VDLPTELPPE

-4573 ALILCPP
+4573 ALLLCTP